1 MRKSAQCVKPLGWH
15 RACVGLALV
24 DAELTAQVE
33 ALARVYL
40 IPTAW
45 KLLGAVALWIAGG
58 WVIKLLRAALSRF
71 LHLRNFDVTLASYV
85 EGSSAILLQVLLFIA
100 VLGVLGIETT
110 SFAAL
115 LAAAALAVGAA
126 WSGLLANFAA
136 GVFLLV
142 FRPFKVGDMIAA
154 ATVTGTVREIGLF
167 VTSIV
172 TADNVLTYVG
182 NNRLFSDNVQNFSAT
197 PFRRVDLTV
206 QLLPG
211 VDSEVV
217 TLRIRQR
224 LRQIPHL
231 LDTPAPVIEILSF
244 NIVGT
249 AVAPVLA
256 VRPFCRNEHYAQ
268 VFFDTTR
275 AIQETCVPVHV

>member
-1 MRKSAQCVKPLGWH
+1 MES
-15 RACVGLALV
+15 
-24 DAELTAQVE
+24 EFTAQVE
-33 ALARVYL
+33 AFARVYL

-45 KLLGAVALWIAGG
+45 KLLGAVASWIVGS
-58 WVIKLLRAALSRF
+58 WIIKLVRTALSRF
-71 LHLRNFDVTLASYV
+71 LRLRQIDVTLAAYV
-85 EGSSAILLQVLLFIA
+85 EASAGVLLQVLLFIA

-115 LAAAALAVGAA
+115 LAAAGLAVGAA

-142 FRPFKVGDMIAA
+142 FRPFKVGDTIAA
-154 ATVTGTVREIGLF
+154 VSISGTVREIGLF

-172 TADNVLTYVG
+172 TSDNVVTYVG
-182 NNRLFSDNVQNFSAT
+182 NNRLFSENVQNFSAT
-197 PFRRVDLTV
+197 PFRRLDLTV
-206 QLLPG
+206 PLLPG
-211 VDSEVV
+211 ADSEVV
-217 TLRIRQR
+217 STR
-224 LRQIPHL
+224 LRQRMRDIPHL

-256 VRPFCRNEHYAQ
+256 VRPCCRNEYYSQ

-275 AIQETCVPVHV
+275 AIQETCVDVHV

>member
-1 MRKSAQCVKPLGWH
+1 
-15 RACVGLALV
+15 
-24 DAELTAQVE
+24 
-33 ALARVYL
+33 VYL

-45 KLLGAVALWIAGG
+45 KLLGAIALWIIGS
-58 WVIKLLRAALSRF
+58 WFIKLVRAALGRF
-71 LHLRNFDVTLASYV
+71 LDVRHLDVTLASYV
-85 EGSSAILLQVLLFIA
+85 EASAGILLQVLLFIA

-115 LAAAALAVGAA
+115 LAAAGLAVGAA

-142 FRPFKVGDMIAA
+142 FRPFKVGDTISAVGINGA
-154 ATVTGTVREIGLF
+154 VREIGLF

-172 TADNVLTYVG
+172 TADNVVTYVG
-182 NNRLFSDNVQNFSAT
+182 NNRVFSDNVQNFSAT

-206 QLLPG
+206 PLLPG
-211 VDSEVV
+211 TDSEVV
-217 TLRIRQR
+217 SMRLRQR
-224 LRQIPHL
+224 MRQIPHL
-231 LDTPAPVIEILSF
+231 LDTPAPIIEILSF

-249 AVAPVLA
+249 ALAPVLA
-256 VRPFCRNEHYAQ
+256 VRPFCRNEHYNQ

-275 AIQETCVPVHV
+275 AIQEVCVEVHV

>member
-1 MRKSAQCVKPLGWH
+1 M
-15 RACVGLALV
+15 
-24 DAELTAQVE
+24 
-33 ALARVYL
+33 
-40 IPTAW
+40 
-45 KLLGAVALWIAGG
+45 
-58 WVIKLLRAALSRF
+58 
-71 LHLRNFDVTLASYV
+71 
-85 EGSSAILLQVLLFIA
+85 
-100 VLGVLGIETT
+100 
-110 SFAAL
+110 
-115 LAAAALAVGAA
+115 AAAGLAVGAA

-136 GVFLLV
+136 GIFLLV
-142 FRPFKVGDMIAA
+142 FRPFKVGDTISA
-154 ATVTGTVREIGLF
+154 VNITGTVREIGLF

-172 TADNVLTYVG
+172 TADNVITYVG

-217 TLRIRQR
+217 TMRLRQR
-224 LRQIPHL
+224 MRQIPHL

-244 NIVGT
+244 NIVGA

-256 VRPFCRNEHYAQ
+256 VRPFCRNEHYNQ

-275 AIQETCVPVHV
+275 AIQETCAQVHV

>member
-1 MRKSAQCVKPLGWH
+1 M
-15 RACVGLALV
+15 
-24 DAELTAQVE
+24 DAEFTAQVE
-33 ALARVYL
+33 AFARVYL

-45 KLLGAVALWIAGG
+45 KLLGAVALWIVGS
-58 WVIKLLRAALSRF
+58 WVIKLVRAALGRF
-71 LHLRNFDVTLASYV
+71 LTLRHFDVTLAAYV
-85 EGSSAILLQVLLFIA
+85 DGSASILLQVLLFIA

-115 LAAAALAVGAA
+115 LAAAGLAVGAA

-142 FRPFKVGDMIAA
+142 FRPFKVGDTIAA
-154 ATVTGTVREIGLF
+154 VTISGTVREIGLF

-182 NNRLFSDNVQNFSAT
+182 NNRLFSGNVQNYSAT
-197 PFRRVDLTV
+197 PFRRVDLTI

-217 TLRIRQR
+217 TMRLRQR

-231 LDTPAPVIEILSF
+231 LDTPAPVIEILAF

-249 AVAPVLA
+249 AVALMLA
-256 VRPFCRNEHYAQ
+256 VRPCCRNEHYVQ

-275 AIQETCVPVHV
+275 AIQDTCAQVHV

>member
-1 MRKSAQCVKPLGWH
+1 MES
-15 RACVGLALV
+15 
-24 DAELTAQVE
+24 EFTAQVE
-33 ALARVYL
+33 AFTRVYL

-45 KLLGAVALWIAGG
+45 KLLGAVALWIVGS
-58 WVIKLLRAALSRF
+58 WVIKLVRAAFARF
-71 LHLRNFDVTLASYV
+71 LHLRQFDATLASYV
-85 EGSSAILLQVLLFIA
+85 EGSAGVLLQALLFIA

-115 LAAAALAVGAA
+115 LAAAGLAVGAA

-142 FRPFKVGDMIAA
+142 FRPFKVGDTIAA
-154 ATVTGTVREIGLF
+154 VSITGTVREIGLF

-172 TADNVLTYVG
+172 TSDNVVTYAG
-182 NNRLFSDNVQNFSAT
+182 NNRLFSENVQNFSAT

-217 TLRIRQR
+217 SMRLRQR
-224 LRQIPHL
+224 MRQIPHL
-231 LDTPAPVIEILSF
+231 LDTPVPVIEILSF
-244 NIVGT
+244 SVIGT
-249 AVAPVLA
+249 ALAPVLA
-256 VRPFCRNEHYAQ
+256 VRPFCRNEHYNQ

-275 AIQETCVPVHV
+275 AIQEICVEVHV